1 MEDTMGRA
9 QDEKFVKDLLLLAG
23 ITVNGKRSFDIQIHN
38 PAFYSR
44 ILREQVLGLGESY
57 MDAWWDCEALDE
69 FINRIIRADLEKEVK
84 GDWKILWHALKSRL
98 FNLQTRR
105 KAFHIADVHYNLG
118 NDLYQAML
126 DKRLNYS
133 CAYWQNA
140 TNLDEA
146 QEAKLDLIC
155 RKIELEPGMSV
166 LDLGCGFGGFARYA
180 AEKYQAR
187 VTGYTVSDQ
196 QVNLGREMCRELPV
210 EFKLEDYRQ
219 ANGQFDRVIS
229 IGFME
234 HVGYRNYSTY
244 MDVVDRCLKP
254 DGIALLH
261 TIGSNV
267 SKSHSNAWT
276 SKYIFPNGVLP
287 SIAQISQASEK
298 VFVIEDLHNFGPHYD
313 KTLLAWYENFN
324 TAWPQ
329 LREKYGDR
337 FYRMWRYYLLSCA
350 GGFRARGTQLWQ
362 FVMTRQGRTQPSCRL
377 G

>member
-1 MEDTMGRA
+1 MGQV
-9 QDEKFVKDLLLLAG
+9 QDEKDVKDLLLLAG

-38 PAFYSR
+38 PTFYSR
-44 ILREQVLGLGESY
+44 VLREQVLGLGESY
-57 MDAWWDCEALDE
+57 MDGWWDCEALDE
-69 FINRIIRADLEKEVK
+69 LINRIIRANLEKEVR
-84 GDWKILWHALKSRL
+84 GNWKILWHALKSRV
-98 FNLQTRR
+98 FNLQTQR
-105 KAFHIADVHYNLG
+105 KAFHIAEVHYNLG

-133 CAYWQNA
+133 CGYWQNA

-166 LDLGCGFGGFARYA
+166 LDLGCGFGGFAKFA

-196 QVNLGREMCRELPV
+196 QVNLGREMCRGLPV
-210 EFKLEDYRQ
+210 EFKLEDYRR
-219 ANGQFDRVIS
+219 ANGQYDRVIS

-244 MDVVDRCLKP
+244 MDVVYRCLKP

-267 SKSHSNAWT
+267 STTHSNAWT

-313 KTLLAWYENFN
+313 KTLLAWYDNFSK
-324 TAWPQ
+324 AWPQ
-329 LREKYGDR
+329 LREKYSDR

-362 FVMTRQGRTQPSCRL
+362 FVMTCQGRTQPASRF